1 MGVNQTLLQ
10 KVAENWSGFNYSNVG
25 PGGLIRTRTLPQ
37 SNGMGGSKTWGAAG
51 AAPAAQPAADL
62 PMKAIPPAMKAIPQ
76 KASPAALGAGAA
88 GMAAPKAQAAGAGAA
103 QPQSRVNPYDDP
115 NYDHYSNPGLDVIKH
130 LRNATRPVRKELH
143 PAIMQP
149 TKQGADTMSINPELL
164 QKAAKVY
171 EAAESLDGEKPKHVY
186 ESHKKCAPGEFNMNK
201 EGYAK
206 LQGAIAKIARQ
217 KVAGWPVV
225 EALTDKS
232 VSEGVNEIGDLRAT
246 QNFRQNYLDRNPASM
261 PSRTGTVAPN
271 GTINWNRRPSPQA
284 DALDTM
290 NLSGGP
296 NVSPGRIPYP
306 IRGAGRMGSVPALQ
320 PRDHSEGR
328 RETSIFEM
336 LNKK

>member
-25 PGGLIRTRTLPQ
+25 PGGLIRTRPLPQ

-62 PMKAIPPAMKAIPQ
+62 PIKAIPPAMKAIPQ

-143 PAIMQP
+143 PAIMRP

-171 EAAESLDGEKPKHVY
+171 EAAESVEGMKPKEVY

-206 LQGAIAKIARQ
+206 LQHAIAKVARQ
-217 KVAGWPVV
+217 KQAADPRMMSM
-225 EALTDKS
+225 A
-232 VSEGVNEIGDLRAT
+232 EG
-246 QNFRQNYLDRNPASM
+246 
-261 PSRTGTVAPN
+261 GTA
-271 GTINWNRRPSPQA
+271 PQA
-284 DALDTM
+284 QPKMGDIFRAHPAVMQGAAAYAKKPAAPVTAKPQM
-290 NLSGGP
+290 N
-296 NVSPGRIPYP
+296 N
-306 IRGAGRMGSVPALQ
+306 MLQ
-320 PRDHSEGR
+320 AHP
-328 RETSIFEM
+328 TA
-336 LNKK
+336 LNKITAPPQTPANQPAAKQPGFLQRLFQNADAF